1 MIFNGGM
8 SIWIL
13 AFLVI
18 GAATLAG
25 WRQGAIRAAFAFVG
39 ILFAWLLAVPVGKL
53 VHPILPHIGAS
64 NPVFAWALA
73 PIVGFLIV
81 SIVFAVAAQ
90 PVHKKVEH
98 FYKYTA
104 GDLRLA
110 LWERLNTR
118 LGICVG
124 VLNGALYFVL
134 ITFLVFNLG
143 YWTTQFNGSK
153 IQQPATIR
161 LSSQLWKDL
170 DNSGISR
177 TACAVGTL
185 QTNFYQL
192 ADLTGLIIQQKD
204 TNFVDRLIEYPAFTS
219 LWERDDFQPLKSDPT
234 VTNALT
240 SGVSLGELLS
250 DPEVLN
256 FLRNK
261 EQRDLVVGILL
272 TNMND
277 PKYGNDLT
285 NYLLTGK
292 SAKYDGQKI
301 IGHWEFNPA
310 VTIAWLRQGRPKM
323 PASEMRVIRAMWSE
337 AYSNTLIL
345 ATGDNQ
351 LFVKNLP
358 RFEKQPQPGQPF
370 FHPESWKGDWATNAN
385 NGYDLHIALNGED
398 KFMSGTAEDL
408 RLTIKDGKSL
418 MIFDRAD

>member
-1 MIFNGGM
+1 MIFNGAM

-53 VHPILPHIGAS
+53 VHPILPHVGAS

-73 PIVGFLIV
+73 PVVGFLIV

-143 YWTTQFNGSK
+143 YWTTQTAVAGK
-153 IQQPATIR
+153 QPALIR
-161 LSSQLWKDL
+161 LASQLGTDL
-170 DNSGISR
+170 QSSGLAR
-177 TACAVGTL
+177 TAGAVGTL
-185 QTNFYQL
+185 PPTFYQL
-192 ADLTGLIIQQKD
+192 ADLTGLVAQQTD
-204 TNFVDRLIEYPAFTS
+204 AQFGRRLVEYPALTS
-219 LWERDDFQPLKSDPT
+219 LWERDDFQALASDPT

-240 SGVSLGELLS
+240 SGVSLGEILS
-250 DPEVLN
+250 DPAVLD

-261 EQRDLVVGILL
+261 EQRELVVGIITTNL
-272 TNMND
+272 T
-277 PKYGNDLT
+277 DLT
-285 NYLLTGK
+285 DYLKTGK
-292 SAKYDGQKI
+292 SAKYDALKI
-301 IGHWEFNPA
+301 IGHWEFNPT

-323 PASEMRVIRAMWSE
+323 PASEMRAIRAMWSQ
-337 AYSNTLIL
+337 AYSNTIVL

-358 RFEKQPQPGQPF
+358 RFAKQPQPGQPF
-370 FHPESWKGDWATNAN
+370 FQSENWKGDWAANAN
-385 NGYDLHIALNGED
+385 KDGYDLHIALNGED

-408 RLTIKDGKSL
+408 RLTIKDGKNL